1 MPATVSKVRA
11 VVVKPPLGGNKKRS
25 VVQPSLLR
33 SSPPVSSPPAKRRRP
48 SSTVTSGLLA
58 EVSVTPLPTSR
69 PALPTNCVLANIQP
83 PVSQQPTQS
92 PPFEPSPDPYSLPP
106 DFDPTRNWTTLA
118 AFDESVFDVL
128 SMDSLL
134 EDTPSYQRSGPG
146 S

>member
-58 EVSVTPLPTSR
+58 EVSVTSLPTSR

>member
-1 MPATVSKVRA
+1 MPATVSNVRT
-11 VVVKPPLGGNKKRS
+11 VVVKPPLGGNKKRP

-33 SSPPVSSPPAKRRRP
+33 SSPPAKRRRP

-83 PVSQQPTQS
+83 PASQQPTQS
-92 PPFEPSPDPYSLPP
+92 PPFESPPDPYLLPP

-118 AFDESVFDVL
+118 AFDDSVFDVL
-128 SMDSLL
+128 SVDSLL